1 MKEFNLLGKVRET
14 TTKGELNKL
23 KAKGYVPGNLYGQ
36 DSSIMFYCFINDLN
50 ELINTAD
57 VFMVNLKIDGKIY
70 KSFVKEIQL
79 HPLKDTPIHVDF
91 LELEDNKVVKM
102 IYPIKFKG
110 SPIGARQGGKLYKKM
125 RSLHLKGKVVDLPE
139 ELAIDISNLNLGES
153 IKVKDIHFPKIKIQ
167 ELDSATIVNI
177 SKTKFVEEVEPVAV
191 AATVAVAAPAEGKT
205 E

>member
-14 TTKGELNKL
+14 STKGDLNKL
-23 KAKGYVPGNLYGQ
+23 RAKGYVPGNLYGQ

-50 ELINTAD
+50 DLINTAD
-57 VFMVNLKIDGKIY
+57 VFMVNLKIEGKIY
-70 KSFVKEIQL
+70 KSFIKEIQL

-102 IYPIKFKG
+102 VYPIKFKG

-139 ELAIDISNLNLGES
+139 ELSIDIANLNLGES
-153 IKVKDIHFPKIKIQ
+153 IRVKDISFPKIQI
-167 ELDSATIVNI
+167 LDVESATIVTI
-177 SKTKFVEEVEPVAV
+177 SKTRIIDEVAPVE
-191 AATVAVAAPAEGKT
+191 AAPAAAAPAAATAKT

>member
-14 TTKGELNKL
+14 STKGDLNKL
-23 KAKGYVPGNLYGQ
+23 RAKGYVPGNLYGQ
-36 DSSIMFYCFINDLN
+36 ESSIMFYCFINDLN
-50 ELINTAD
+50 DLINTAD
-57 VFMVNLKIDGKIY
+57 VFMVNLKIEGKIY
-70 KSFVKEIQL
+70 KSFIKEIQL

-110 SPIGARQGGKLYKKM
+110 SPIGARAGGKLYKKM

-139 ELAIDISNLNLGES
+139 ELSIDISNLNLGDS

-167 ELDSATIVNI
+167 ELDSATIVTI
-177 SKTKFVEEVEPVAV
+177 SKTRMIEEVAPVEGAP
-191 AATVAVAAPAEGKT
+191 AAAAAPAAGTKT